1 MSKNIE
7 DLFSTSDLAL
17 ASAISMRY
25 PLYVIDK
32 SNPEKAS
39 FFFERDRGLDDLI
52 QSYWSN
58 TLQVSPLAYF
68 QQLKIIK
75 SRLYEQG

>member
-17 ASAISMRY
+17 ASAISMKY
-25 PLYVIDK
+25 SLCAINK
-32 SNPEKAS
+32 SNPEKAL
-39 FFFERDRGLDDLI
+39 FLFQRDGGLDDLI

-58 TLQVSPLAYF
+58 SLMVSPLAYF
-68 QQLKIIK
+68 QQLKILK